1 MAYLIKLKT
10 HADVNQF
17 VSLMHSYNARLAHK
31 GETSTVGSTAIVYPY
46 KGERIAF
53 AHGRPE
59 VWWYA
64 GDGYATV
71 NQLAT
76 ILKGC

>member
-17 VSLMHSYNARLAHK
+17 VSLMHSYNAHLAHS
-31 GETSTVGSTAIVYPY
+31 GNTSAVGSTAIVYPY

-53 AHGRPE
+53 AHGRQDPF
-59 VWWYA
+59 WYA
-64 GDGYATV
+64 EDGYATV

-76 ILKGC
+76 ILQGK

>member
-17 VSLMHSYNARLAHK
+17 VSLMHSYNARLAHT
-31 GETSTVGSTAIVYPY
+31 GETSTVGGTAIVYPY
-46 KGERIAF
+46 TTQPIAF

-59 VWWYA
+59 LEWYA
-64 GDGYATV
+64 SEGYVTV

-76 ILKGC
+76 ILKGK